1 MFRADTRPVKCPALA
16 IVLTTALVACGT
28 DGLQPWH
35 QTSLESE
42 YGQKS
47 APAVA
52 SLDDYFALEDPLFA
66 ELDRKIYEV
75 NDASLD
81 APFSRYSS
89 GGPADPRNISPDW
102 NRSILLEPAGE
113 SRGSV
118 LLLHGMSDSPYS
130 LRALGLRL
138 QAEGYRCLA
147 LRLPGHGTI
156 PAGMLDLDWREMARV
171 VALGMQHLIDTSP
184 ESSIHII
191 GYSTGAALA
200 VNYALENPAGP
211 GSPDS
216 LVLISPAIAISPAA
230 GFAVIKRWASALP
243 GMSGLAWL
251 QVEPEFDP
259 YKYNSFATNAAEQVH
274 RLTRAVSQ
282 RINEGDGVV
291 LPPTIVFKSTVD
303 ATVSTEAVVDGLLLK
318 VQPGDHELVLFDV
331 NRHAASAALLTD
343 DPAPLTQRLLEEKQL
358 PFTLTLVSNTSS
370 DSQSVAANSRKAFS
384 AAANNGKTLAK
395 QWPEGVF
402 SLSHVALP
410 FPPDDPIYGS
420 EPPAEASRI
429 FLGRQAI
436 QGERGILRISE
447 QYLLRLRHNPFFP
460 YLEART
466 LDWLGSW
473 TRAKS
478 KLAHLPVRPASYVE

>member
-1 MFRADTRPVKCPALA
+1 MT
-16 IVLTTALVACGT
+16 
-28 DGLQPWH
+28 
-35 QTSLESE
+35 
-42 YGQKS
+42 
-47 APAVA
+47 
-52 SLDDYFALEDPLFA
+52 SLDDYLALEDALFA
-66 ELDRKIYEV
+66 ELDRRIYEV
-75 NDASLD
+75 DDTSLD
-81 APFSRYSS
+81 ALFSRYRS
-89 GGPADPRNISPDW
+89 GSRADPRSASPDW
-102 NRSILLEPAGE
+102 NRTILLEPAGK

-138 QAEGYRCLA
+138 RDEGYRCLA

-171 VALGMQHLIDTSP
+171 VALGMQHLYDVSP
-184 ESSIHII
+184 EDSIHII

-200 VNYALENPAGP
+200 LDYALENPAGP

-230 GFAVIKRWASALP
+230 GFAAIKRRASVVP
-243 GMSGLAWL
+243 GLSGLAWL

-282 RINEGDGVV
+282 RINEGGGVA

-331 NRHAASAALLTD
+331 NRHAATAALLTD
-343 DPAPLTQRLLEEKQL
+343 DPAPLTQRLIEEEQL
-358 PFTLTLVSNTSS
+358 PFTLTLVTNTSS
-370 DSQSVAANSRKAFS
+370 DSQSVAASSRVAFS
-384 AAANNGKTLAK
+384 ETANNSKILTE

-410 FPPDDPIYGS
+410 FPSDDPIYGS
-420 EPPAEASRI
+420 EPPAETGRI

-436 QGERGILRISE
+436 QGERGVLRVSQ

-466 LDWLGSW
+466 LDWLDSW
-473 TRAKS
+473 TRTTR
-478 KLAHLPVRPASYVE
+478 KLAHSPVRDLPDVE

>member
-1 MFRADTRPVKCPALA
+1 MT
-16 IVLTTALVACGT
+16 
-28 DGLQPWH
+28 
-35 QTSLESE
+35 
-42 YGQKS
+42 
-47 APAVA
+47 
-52 SLDDYFALEDPLFA
+52 SLDDYLALEDALFA
-66 ELDRKIYEV
+66 ELDRRIYEV
-75 NDASLD
+75 DGTSLD
-81 APFSRYSS
+81 AQFSRYSS
-89 GGPADPRNISPDW
+89 GSRADPRSASPDW
-102 NRSILLEPAGE
+102 NRTILLEPTGK
-113 SRGSV
+113 SLGSV

-130 LRALGLRL
+130 LRALALRL
-138 QAEGYRCLA
+138 QDEGYRCLA

-156 PAGMLDLDWREMARV
+156 PAGMLDLDWRDMARV
-171 VALGMQHLIDTSP
+171 VVLGMQHLYDTSP
-184 ESSIHII
+184 GDSIHII

-200 VNYALENPAGP
+200 LDYALENPAGP

-230 GFAVIKRWASALP
+230 GFAAIKRRASVVP

-282 RINEGDGVV
+282 RINKGGGVV

-331 NRHAASAALLTD
+331 NRHAATAALLTD
-343 DPAPLTQRLLEEKQL
+343 DPAPLTRRLVEEEQL
-358 PFTLTLVSNTSS
+358 PFTLTLVTNTSN
-370 DSQSVAANSRKAFS
+370 DSQRVAASSRKAFS
-384 AAANNGKTLAK
+384 TAANDGKILTEH
-395 QWPEGVF
+395 WPEGVF

-436 QGERGILRISE
+436 QGERGILRISQ

-466 LDWLGSW
+466 LDWLDSW
-473 TRAKS
+473 TSTARELTHS
-478 KLAHLPVRPASYVE
+478 TVRDTPDVE